1 LLSLLHTAAATLRE
15 FPARWRF
22 RRELQHRTLTLPEAL
37 TLSFGEPAASLEGL
51 VHGGRVKLLQL
62 AKTFPRDERNFN
74 LLYLVSSAIPPHAED
89 LVTWAR
95 RHGAKFVWNQ
105 NGVGFPAWA
114 GARTRAVNRPMA
126 RLRAQADFI
135 VYQSDFCRISA
146 ERYLGP
152 ASAPFEVLVNPV
164 DLDSFSPA
172 PRPPPLETIQLLA
185 AGTHNQ
191 SFRVLGGLETLRRLR
206 AAGHDAHLTIAG
218 KLGWPGGTADVS
230 LAIVTAGLTDHVT
243 HLPAFSQGEAVD
255 LLRASHILLHL
266 KYHDPCPTMVIE
278 ALACGVPVV
287 GSRSGGL
294 PELIGPNAGAL
305 LEVPLSW
312 RRAAYPKPA
321 VIVKAVETI
330 VASWPQFHEAARARA
345 ERMFSANAWV
355 EAHRRIFERVL
366 QAEVAPRPSADIP
379 G

>member
-1 LLSLLHTAAATLRE
+1 MLSLLHTAAATVRE

-22 RRELQHRTLTLPEAL
+22 RRELQHRTLSLPKEP
-37 TLSFGEPAASLEGL
+37 TLSFGEPATSLDGL
-51 VHGGRVKLLQL
+51 VHGGRVKLLHL
-62 AKTFPRDERNFN
+62 AKSFPRDERHFN

-89 LVTWAR
+89 LVKWAR
-95 RHGAKFVWNQ
+95 AHGAKFVWNQ

-114 GARTRAVNRPMA
+114 GARTRVVNRPMA

-135 VYQSDFCRISA
+135 IYQSDFCRVSA

-152 ASAPFEVLVNPV
+152 AAAPFEVLVNPV
-164 DLDSFSPA
+164 DLDAFAPA
-172 PRPPPLETIQLLA
+172 PKLPSTETIQLLA

-191 SFRVLGGLETLRRLR
+191 SSRVLGAVEVLRRLR

-218 KLGWPGGTADVS
+218 KLGWPGGAADVS
-230 LAIVTAGLTDHVT
+230 LAIVTGGLTDHVT
-243 HLPAFSQGEAVD
+243 QIPAFSQSDAVE

-278 ALACGVPVV
+278 ALACGVPVI

-294 PELIGPNAGAL
+294 PELVGTYAGTL

-312 RRAAYPKPA
+312 RRAAYPKP
-321 VIVKAVETI
+321 KTI
-330 VASWPQFHEAARARA
+330 VAAVESIVKSWPQFHEAARARA
-345 ERMFSANAWV
+345 EKMFSANAWV

-366 QAEVAPRPSADIP
+366 EAAPRPSAELV
-379 G
+379 